1 MEVHHMLKPN
11 GADYD
16 QYLKKLIELVP
27 LLGQFAQFS
36 QVIWLN
42 QYPTIDPSK
51 WDVFSEKIHL
61 YNEGIRGTLK

>member
-1 MEVHHMLKPN
+1 MEVHHMLKTN

-16 QYLKKLIELVP
+16 QYLKKLIELIW

-42 QYPTIDPSK
+42 QYPTMDPSNR
-51 WDVFSEKIHL
+51 DIFSEKIHL
-61 YNEGIRGTLK
+61 YNEDIRGTLK